1 MLSLFP
7 TFLSWNQLAPFLI
20 RLVLGAVLIY
30 WAYQRLN
37 KKGSSGASKTIGILD
52 AAFGILFIIGLW
64 TQVAAIIFGIDL
76 IVRII
81 KKITE
86 KAFLTQGVNYYLIL
100 LVLCI
105 SLLVTGAGWWGFD
118 LAI

>member
-7 TFLSWNQLAPFLI
+7 TFLSWNQISPFLI

-30 WAYQRLN
+30 WSYQRL
-37 KKGSSGASKTIGILD
+37 SRSGLAARSRAVGILD
-52 AAFGILFIIGLW
+52 AILGILFIIGLW

-76 IVRII
+76 VIRIV

-86 KAFLTQGVNYYLIL
+86 RAFLTQGVNYYLIL

-118 LAI
+118 LAL